1 MHTNLGRC
9 LQTFPSRVCSINLG
23 LNWAKSC
30 IRRKPEGTRKSP
42 AFSPS
47 NFWEGNY
54 LKRDRCPGRF
64 HLERR
69 WDSPSLR
76 IQSVIGGQAHQSW
89 SHLLCWVTREV
100 KPCRCPPPA
109 LWLMPGVGDS
119 HHLGQGQCLSNGSA
133 RHPVQGNWDYW
144 RDMVAFSHL
153 ILTPWYSFLKSFSLQ
168 SLFPKKV
175 GEKM

>member
-1 MHTNLGRC
+1 MHINLGRC

-30 IRRKPEGTRKSP
+30 IRRKPEGRRKSP

-76 IQSVIGGQAHQSW
+76 IQSVIGGQTSPPKLEPSALLGDTWSEALQVPSSSTGSCQLWGTATTWVRDSVSVMVLQDTQCKVTETIEGTWWHFHTSFLLPGTVFS
-89 SHLLCWVTREV
+89 SHLVYN
-100 KPCRCPPPA
+100 PC
-109 LWLMPGVGDS
+109 
-119 HHLGQGQCLSNGSA
+119 
-133 RHPVQGNWDYW
+133 
-144 RDMVAFSHL
+144 
-153 ILTPWYSFLKSFSLQ
+153 FLKKL
-168 SLFPKKV
+168 
-175 GEKM
+175 